1 MDNYKDVL
9 DRLLQCR
16 NEIAF
21 TQEQMGSVLGV
32 KQEQYSNVE
41 NGLLKL
47 PDGHLRILKENG
59 FNIDYIITGKYVED
73 EFCGLGQIYEGMG
86 ENQKK
91 LAMKFQ
97 GELLVNK
104 VKSYGKIE
112 AQKEKYV
119 ELLAAMLQNWENFSM
134 VRFVRKQLG
143 ISQVEMASR
152 IGVGIKKYREIER
165 ETRYPDA
172 EMLLD
177 FYNMSGYRPSFFMNF
192 EDRRLLALNEVW
204 NMTERK
210 DQRMV
215 LRLVKYA
222 KLLL

>member
-1 MDNYKDVL
+1 MDNYNDVL

-59 FNIDYIITGKYVED
+59 FNIDYIITGKYVEE
-73 EFCGLGQIYEGMG
+73 EF
-86 ENQKK
+86 
-91 LAMKFQ
+91 
-97 GELLVNK
+97 GELGRIFEDMEEGQKELALKFPAELLLNK
-104 VKSYGKIE
+104 VKGYGQIE
-112 AQKEKYV
+112 ERKEKYV
-119 ELLAAMLQNWENFSM
+119 ELLAAMLQNWEDFSM
-134 VRFVRKQLG
+134 VRFVRKQIG
-143 ISQVEMASR
+143 ISQMEMAAR
-152 IGVGIKKYREIER
+152 LGVGIKKYREIEK
-165 ETRYPDA
+165 EIRYPDA

-192 EDRRLLALNEVW
+192 VDRRLLALNEVW
-204 NMTERK
+204 NMTRQQ

-215 LRLVKYA
+215 MRLVRYA
-222 KLLL
+222 KQLL